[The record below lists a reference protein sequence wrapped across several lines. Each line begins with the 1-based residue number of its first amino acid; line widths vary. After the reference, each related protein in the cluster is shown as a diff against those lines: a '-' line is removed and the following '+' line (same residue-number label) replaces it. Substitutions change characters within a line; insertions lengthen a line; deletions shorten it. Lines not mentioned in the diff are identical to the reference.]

1 MFFLMR
7 FLLVVLNLFVC
18 LEEMDAP
25 VVCCFYWRVLVVVIE
40 SH

>member
-18 LEEMDAP
+18 SEEMVAP
-25 VVCCFYWRVLVVVIE
+25 VVCCFHWRVLVVVVE